1 MKKKRYWA
9 FVLYEESAPTNWR
22 DILQQT
28 GLAIAIS
35 PLHDKDVDPTGLP
48 KKPHYHIILCYDG
61 PTTYN
66 NVKSSITDPLNQP
79 IPIPLEQVR
88 GYFRYLTHKDNPDK
102 YQYNE
107 RDITIINGFDIDN
120 YNDLSKSQVNAIII
134 DALNF
139 VREHKITEYAKLMD
153 AYLDNEKF
161 SYVDVISKHTIL
173 FNTYI
178 TSLRN
183 NLKEENSSC
192 QRIAGRG
199 HNLNT
204 HI

>member
-9 FVLYEESAPTNWR
+9 FVLYPESAPDNWK
-22 DILQQT
+22 DLLQQT
-28 GLAIAIS
+28 GLSIAVS
-35 PLHDKDVDPTGLP
+35 PLHDKDIDPTGLP

-66 NVKSSITDPLNQP
+66 NVKTNITDPLNQP

-102 YQYNE
+102 FQYNE
-107 RDITIINGFDIDN
+107 KDITIINDFDIDN
-120 YNDLSKSQVNAIII
+120 YNDLTRSQINSILIDIQKLIRDNEIIEYC
-134 DALNF
+134 DLLN
-139 VREHKITEYAKLMD
+139 LL
-153 AYLDNEKF
+153 LDNGL
-161 SYVDVISKHTIL
+161 SSHLDVAMNHTIL

-183 NLKEENSSC
+183 KLSSKK
-192 QRIAGRG
+192 
-199 HNLNT
+199 
-204 HI
+204 